1 MSLEEGLDPPQFK
14 ITPFEV
20 DTNDVD
26 TPDTMH
32 ADLGTEQPKDLLT
45 NKDAKSPPDCSRF
58 DSSGNLSPASSQLS
72 SEPEERRDPENPPST
87 LRPPHGSQ
95 KSSWN
100 EEEHEEEF
108 EKELHPLP
116 EPGSNKDL
124 HESLMILPKPILD
137 NQDKA
142 KMCFF
147 EDGPPPCSPSKV
159 RWLKAYNRVR
169 VQLLEVSSNSAITV
183 LRSKTVGYKNY
194 SDDSTNRYYSC
205 RWCSGR
211 HQTSIGGAERW
222 GGTRK
227 MRRRGVEKR
236 AEGEHEE
243 QEETL

>member
-1 MSLEEGLDPPQFK
+1 MSFMEETK
-14 ITPFEV
+14 
-20 DTNDVD
+20 
-26 TPDTMH
+26 
-32 ADLGTEQPKDLLT
+32 TEPETVVKEEIPSNRENPYKQKNLPKKQSSNWLRPWT
-45 NKDAKSPPDCSRF
+45 IPPDCSRF

-87 LRPPHGSQ
+87 LRPPHESQ

-169 VQLLEVSSNSAITV
+169 VQLLEYA
-183 LRSKTVGYKNY
+183 
-194 SDDSTNRYYSC
+194 
-205 RWCSGR
+205 
-211 HQTSIGGAERW
+211 
-222 GGTRK
+222 
-227 MRRRGVEKR
+227 
-236 AEGEHEE
+236 
-243 QEETL
+243 